1 MAAGFTRS
9 PSAPFWR
16 LDGGPPA
23 CTVAYAPFD
32 PSSSPPASLALDDTW
47 TTYPGTYLVAPAN
60 VSLDAT
66 LAASLAAF
74 RGGRPLRFVWVADP
88 SPYGAYW
95 QASAIAVAP
104 GAAVTSGLSAVALGN
119 LALWVG
125 DGCPIAPDEGGD
137 AIVITPRAGD
147 AGSVYLTSD
156 YGGASIGTGGVAVT
170 VPFTGLQAGCATT
183 AVSLADAGGAGDL
196 ERLDVG
202 MRIFAS
208 DPAQPSLPDRLTSY
222 RYPVLAAVQP
232 SGARALPLSVSLDPV
247 RPLDP
252 QRTCFGLVPTGQTEG
267 PELASCYVTTNGKA
281 VHLIPLARSGAPAT
295 AAMFVLAVRAL
306 SNGPSPMDPFYLVPS
321 GAFRIKVVD
330 DAGNELTGPQSL
342 MCGTSGIESVEIDQP
357 GGELWFKPGGAALA
371 VGKGLQPTV
380 TTAYASVFGADG
392 AAGRIYR
399 AQADSAALF
408 TPSVDAFMAFQPLIG
423 TKLPGA
429 PGGGALPDGYPMLA
443 YTGIDDGDLDPYQQL
458 EYQAVASTRRAA
470 IAKLPQDTQ
479 NATLSATLHAA
490 RASAAT
496 VATTPSITPQG
507 LLADVDANGTVV
519 NLTLALSGAGAVELM
534 GVTPDLV
541 TALQSSQLFL
551 VASDPSTLCAAQPSA
566 GGTSTLAGAPP
577 ISGEV
582 QIPGSPDGSQV
593 WAIDA
598 WPGTKW
604 ADSETLL
611 VLKFAGKRLVDLAAD
626 TTTWAGDSGA
636 KFNGGTG
643 GVQTAQRILHGLI
656 DEAQKSSAPEFAAF
670 AALAADPT
678 WQGILFLNA
687 PVPPAEL
694 PTEIAGLAAGIDA
707 SAFKAHHIGLT
718 VTPAVS
724 TPGVITPSKSS
735 LFGLIFY
742 VSPHSAAGA
751 PPPYAVNVLNLKVR
765 FENSLVKTFASQI
778 QLLVDELFG
787 EPATLVDLA
796 HDMAPRDANVLLL
809 DGVYQQHGT
818 TGGYTFTTP
827 GDNLFSMSSAVLDSV
842 DVATAQFVT
851 VVPPTPGSPTTPAES
866 RFVLAGSLRF
876 KPAALD
882 VFSFGPDSV
891 ATPQARQSAERLFYS
906 NLWVTLDYVPNDAT
920 QDVYTFDASKMLP
933 DPVQSVARSTSFFAG
948 FPVTP
953 TSFVHVR
960 PHPAAKPGSDAP
972 PAPATPASLGFLGIG
987 TTPSLGGTIKAPW
1000 FGIVADLGFGT
1011 AGALAAEVGFKASML
1026 ISWSPGTPLSANAG
1040 VGLKLPGTGSGGK
1053 LLSLQ
1058 GVLKL
1063 KIGEL
1068 SLSEHDGTYVLEL
1081 DRIALSVLMLS
1092 FPPKGQ
1098 VDALLF
1104 ADPTGQDHT
1113 TLGWYAGY
1121 AGDS

>member
-9 PSAPFWR
+9 GSAPFWR
-16 LDGGPPA
+16 LDAGPSA

-32 PSSSPPASLALDDTW
+32 PSAPPPAAVSLADTW

-74 RGGRPLRFVWVADP
+74 RAGRPLRFVWAGDT
-88 SPYGAYW
+88 SAYGPYW
-95 QASAIAVAP
+95 QASSLAVAP
-104 GAAVTSGLSAVALGN
+104 GAATTSGLGGVALGN

-125 DGCPIAPDEGGD
+125 AGCTVAPNEAGD
-137 AIVITPRAGD
+137 AVVVTPRAG
-147 AGSVYLTSD
+147 APGSVYLTAE
-156 YGGASIGTGGVAVT
+156 YGGASIDTAGTAVT

-183 AVSLADAGGAGDL
+183 ALTLGHGDL

-202 MRIFAS
+202 MRIFAA

-222 RYPVLAAVQP
+222 RYPVFAAGGQP
-232 SGARALPLSVSLDPV
+232 ALPAAVSLDPV

-252 QRTCFGLVPTGQTEG
+252 QRTSFALVPTGQTEG
-267 PELASCYVTTNGKA
+267 PELPSCYVTTNGKA
-281 VHLIPLARSGAPAT
+281 VHLVPLAPAGAPAT
-295 AAMFVLAVRAL
+295 AAMFVLAARAQ
-306 SNGPSPMDPFYLVPS
+306 SDGPSPYDPFYLVPS
-321 GAFRIKVVD
+321 GAFRIKVLD
-330 DAGNELTGPQSL
+330 GAGTELTGPQSL
-342 MCGTSGIESVEIDQP
+342 MCGTSGIESIEVDQP
-357 GGELWFKPGGAALA
+357 GGELWFTPAGAALA
-371 VGKGLQPTV
+371 VGKGLEPTA
-380 TTAYASVFGADG
+380 TTAYASVFGPDG

-408 TPSVDAFMAFQPLIG
+408 TPSVDAFMSFQELVG
-423 TKLPGA
+423 TTLPAA

-443 YTGIDDGDLDPYQQL
+443 YTGIDDTELEPYQQL

-470 IAKLPQDTQ
+470 IAKLPQKP
-479 NATLSATLHAA
+479 ATLSAALAA
-490 RASAAT
+490 PRLGAAA

-507 LLADVDANGTVV
+507 LMADVDANGTVV
-519 NLTLALSGAGAVELM
+519 NLTLALSGAGAIQLM

-551 VASDPSTLCAAQPSA
+551 VASDPTTLCAAQPSA

-577 ISGEV
+577 ITGEV
-582 QIPGSPDGSQV
+582 HIPGNPDGSQV

-598 WPGTKW
+598 WPKTAW

-611 VLKFAGKRLVDLAAD
+611 VMKFAGKKLADLAAD
-626 TTTWAGDSGA
+626 TTTWAGDAGA
-636 KFNGGTG
+636 QFNPASG
-643 GVQTAQRILHGLI
+643 GVQTAQRILQALI
-656 DEAQKSSAPEFAAF
+656 KEAKDSTAPEFAAF
-670 AALAADPT
+670 AALAADAD

-687 PVPPAEL
+687 PIPPAEL
-694 PTEIAGLAAGIDA
+694 PTEISGLAAGIDA
-707 SAFKAHHIGLT
+707 SAFKAHHVGLT

-742 VSPHSAAGA
+742 VSPHTAAGA
-751 PPPYAVNVLNLKVR
+751 PPPYAFNVLNLKVR
-765 FENSLVKTFASQI
+765 FENSMVKTFASQI

-796 HDMAPRDANVLLL
+796 HDMEPRDANVLLL
-809 DGVYQQHGT
+809 DGVYQQHGS
-818 TGGYTFTTP
+818 TGGYTFTTL
-827 GDNLFSMSSAVLDSV
+827 GDNFFLMTSAVLDSV

-851 VVPPTPGSPTTPAES
+851 VVAPTAGSASTPAES
-866 RFVLAGSLRF
+866 RFVLSGSLRF
-876 KPAALD
+876 KPGALD

-891 ATPQARQSAERLFYS
+891 ATPQERLSAERLFYS
-906 NLWVTLDYVPNDAT
+906 NLWITLDYVPDGSKPDA
-920 QDVYTFDASKMLP
+920 YTFDASKMLP

-953 TSFVHVR
+953 TSFVHVAKQ
-960 PHPAAKPGSDAP
+960 PAPKQGADAP
-972 PAPATPASLGFLGIG
+972 PPPATPASLGFLGIG
-987 TTPSLGGTIKAPW
+987 TTPSLGGAIKAPW

-1026 ISWSPGTPLSANAG
+1026 ISWSPGTPHSANAG

-1068 SLSEHDGTYVLEL
+1068 SLSDHDGTYVLEL
-1081 DRIALSVLMLS
+1081 DRIALSVLMLT
-1092 FPPKGQ
+1092 FPTKGQ
-1098 VDALLF
+1098 VNALLF
-1104 ADPTGQDHT
+1104 ADPTGKDHT

>member
-1 MAAGFTRS
+1 L
-9 PSAPFWR
+9 WR

-32 PSSSPPASLALDDTW
+32 PSTPPPDSVALADTW

-66 LAASLAAF
+66 LAASLATF

-95 QASAIAVAP
+95 QASSIAVAP

-125 DGCPIAPDEGGD
+125 DGCTVAPNGGGD

-147 AGSVYLTSD
+147 PGSVYLTSD
-156 YGGASIGTGGVAVT
+156 YGGASIGTAGAAVT
-170 VPFTGLQAGCATT
+170 VPFSGLQAGCATT
-183 AVSLADAGGAGDL
+183 AVTLADGDL

-202 MRIFAS
+202 MRIFAT

-222 RYPVLAAVQP
+222 RYPVFAAAQP
-232 SGARALPLSVSLDPV
+232 ALPASVSLDPV

-252 QRTCFGLVPTGQTEG
+252 QRTCFGLVPSGQTEG

-281 VHLIPLARSGAPAT
+281 VHLVPRAPAGAPAT

-321 GAFRIKVVD
+321 GAFRIRVVD
-330 DAGNELTGPQSL
+330 GAGNELTGKQSL

-357 GGELWFKPGGAALA
+357 GCELWFKPGGAALA
-371 VGKGLQPTV
+371 VGKGLEPTA
-380 TTAYASVFGADG
+380 TTAYASVFGPNG

-408 TPSVDAFMAFQPLIG
+408 TPSVESFMAFQPLIG
-423 TKLPGA
+423 TTLPAA
-429 PGGGALPDGYPMLA
+429 PGGGALPSGYPMLA
-443 YTGIDDGDLDPYQQL
+443 YTGIDDTDLDPYQQL

-470 IAKLPQDTQ
+470 IAALPQEAPSASLR
-479 NATLSATLHAA
+479 ATVLAPRTLGA
-490 RASAAT
+490 

-507 LLADVDANGTVV
+507 LMADVDANGTVV
-519 NLTLALSGAGAVELM
+519 NLTLALSGAGAIELM

-551 VASDPSTLCAAQPSA
+551 VASDPTTLCAGQPSA
-566 GGTSTLAGAPP
+566 GGTSTLTGSPP
-577 ISGEV
+577 ITGEV

-598 WPGTKW
+598 WPATTW

-611 VLKFAGKRLVDLAAD
+611 VMKFAGKKLVDLAAD
-626 TTTWAGDSGA
+626 TTTWAGDAGA
-636 KFNGGTG
+636 RFNGASG
-643 GVQTAQRILHGLI
+643 GVQTAQRILRGLI
-656 DEAQKSSAPEFAAF
+656 DEARKSSAPEFAAF
-670 AALAADPT
+670 AALADDAT

-694 PTEIAGLAAGIDA
+694 PTEISGLAAGIDA
-707 SAFKAHHIGLT
+707 SAFRAHHVGLT

-724 TPGVITPSKSS
+724 TSGVITPSKSS

-742 VSPHSAAGA
+742 VSPHTAAGA
-751 PPPYAVNVLNLKVR
+751 PPPYAFNVLNLKVR
-765 FENSLVKTFASQI
+765 FENSMVKTFASQI

-787 EPATLVDLA
+787 ERATLVDVE

-809 DGVYQQHGT
+809 DGVYQQHGS

-827 GDNLFSMSSAVLDSV
+827 GDNLFSMSSAVLDTV

-851 VVPPTPGSPTTPAES
+851 VVAPTPGSSATPAES
-866 RFVLAGSLRF
+866 RFVLSGSLRF
-876 KPAALD
+876 KPGALD

-891 ATPQARQSAERLFYS
+891 ATPAERLSAERLFYS
-906 NLWVTLDYVPNDAT
+906 NLWITLDYVPNDAT
-920 QDVYTFDASKMLP
+920 KDVYTFDASKMLP
-933 DPVQSVARSTSFFAG
+933 DPAQSVARSTSFFAG

-960 PHPAAKPGSDAP
+960 KQPEAKAGADAP
-972 PAPATPASLGFLGIG
+972 PPPATPASLGFLGIG
-987 TTPSLGGTIKAPW
+987 TTPPLGGAIKAPW

-1068 SLSEHDGTYVLEL
+1068 SLSDHDGTYVLEL
-1081 DRIALSVLMLS
+1081 DRIALSVLMLT

-1098 VDALLF
+1098 VNALLF
-1104 ADPTGQDHT
+1104 ADPTGKDHT